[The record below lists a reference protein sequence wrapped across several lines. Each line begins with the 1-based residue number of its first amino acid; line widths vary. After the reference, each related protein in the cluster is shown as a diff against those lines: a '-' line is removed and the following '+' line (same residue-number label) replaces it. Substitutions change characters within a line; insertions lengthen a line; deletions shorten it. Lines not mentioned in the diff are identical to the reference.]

1 MIETVR
7 GHLMLQKYG
16 QFVKTLYA
24 ETKDEVIAS
33 TYLTK
38 TNLSVVQANDGFRAR
53 RKKKNTQNE
62 VKSKDIREMLKNN
75 FCTCIMKYYI

>member
-24 ETKDEVIAS
+24 ETKDEVIVS
-33 TYLTK
+33 TYLT
-38 TNLSVVQANDGFRAR
+38 NHFRR
-53 RKKKNTQNE
+53 PST
-62 VKSKDIREMLKNN
+62 
-75 FCTCIMKYYI
+75 